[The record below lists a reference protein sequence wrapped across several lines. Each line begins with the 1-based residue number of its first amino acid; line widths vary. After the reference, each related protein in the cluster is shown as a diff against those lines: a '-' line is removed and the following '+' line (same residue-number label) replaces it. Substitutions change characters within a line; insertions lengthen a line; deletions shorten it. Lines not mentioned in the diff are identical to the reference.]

1 MAPKP
6 IADVSFDGMHHWPE
20 FGDKGNRFRV
30 SSRYWAQSLYLKK
43 E

>member
-6 IADVSFDGMHHWPE
+6 IADVSFDGIHHWPE

-30 SSRYWAQSLYLKK
+30 SSRY
-43 E
+43 